1 MKPESEETKD
11 LSSLFDAVIFPN
23 PGTSNFNI
31 ATFGLTEGNVDV
43 TISDVTGK
51 IVYENKLQVSN
62 ALTNFDVD
70 VKSGVYFVKI
80 YDSSLNKTLI
90 KKLVVQQ

>member
-1 MKPESEETKD
+1 MKLEEEETKD
-11 LSSLFDAVIFPN
+11 LSSLFDAAIFPN

-51 IVYENKLQVSN
+51 IVYENKLSVTN
-62 ALTNFDVD
+62 ALTNFTID
-70 VKSGVYFVKI
+70 VKGGVYFVKI
-80 YDSSLNKTLI
+80 HDSSLNKTLI

>member
-11 LSSLFDAVIFPN
+11 LSSLLDAVIFPK
-23 PGTSNFNI
+23 PGNSKFKI
-31 ATFGLTEGNVDV
+31 ANFGLTEGNVDV

-80 YDSSLNKTLI
+80 HESSLNKTVI